1 MSWQSC
7 VFSRKAVWLRALGR
21 KIVNNYN
28 FWIPLEKQVF
38 ICTMGKH
45 LFRCRSCSSH
55 TSLSFFARPLPGY
68 APPIPRRNRDTDHS
82 VCWTDAGVDN
92 GVLAHPC
99 YLVRLQN
106 MFKMSLLQSLFL
118 NDKAMKNHHNVTF
131 AGVCNLFSY
140 FWTTWFIDQGISVNS
155 SGPRIFAFTKKLQ
168 LLAFW
173 TLHLAIFAIKF
184 HLANRAQQR
193 EIWSESILDQ
203 NKGCPQTDTKVRH
216 TRYSGSH

>member
-7 VFSRKAVWLRALGR
+7 VFSRKAVWLCALGR

-82 VCWTDAGVDN
+82 VFWTDAGVDN

-106 MFKMSLLQSLFL
+106 TFKMSLLQSLFL
-118 NDKAMKNHHNVTF
+118 NDKAMKITTMWHSLGSVTCF
-131 AGVCNLFSY
+131 L
-140 FWTTWFIDQGISVNS
+140 T
-155 SGPRIFAFTKKLQ
+155 SG
-168 LLAFW
+168 
-173 TLHLAIFAIKF
+173 
-184 HLANRAQQR
+184 
-193 EIWSESILDQ
+193 
-203 NKGCPQTDTKVRH
+203 RH
-216 TRYSGSH
+216 DL